1 MRTSDKS
8 THLAIRRRATR
19 PEDQTLTANLSG
31 CDVVRLNGVLLSD
44 DCCYTS
50 VTEMLL
56 NECFATQL
64 TFRRISGPII
74 NVCPHEGGLTVI
86 GRARQCSHI
95 LKKKVSLKNSGLR
108 PQLGLS
114 LLRRAWLEGRLQ
126 SSTVQNCWEI
136 HLPKMFL
143 VPIEWKN
150 KCLRWLAVLLLPCWW
165 VEMKV

>member
-95 LKKKVSLKNSGLR
+95 LKKKSVVEKLR
-108 PQLGLS
+108 SKTPVRAQFVTAGMVRRPVTKFNRPKLLGNPPS
-114 LLRRAWLEGRLQ
+114 ENVFG
-126 SSTVQNCWEI
+126 SD
-136 HLPKMFL
+136 
-143 VPIEWKN
+143 
-150 KCLRWLAVLLLPCWW
+150 
-165 VEMKV
+165 